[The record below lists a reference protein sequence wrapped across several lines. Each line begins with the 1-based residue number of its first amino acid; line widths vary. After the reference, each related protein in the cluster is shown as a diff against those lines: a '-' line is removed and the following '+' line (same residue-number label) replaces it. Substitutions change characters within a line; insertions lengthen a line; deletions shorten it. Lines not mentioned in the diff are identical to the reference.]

1 MEIIVWRG
9 FPRRA
14 ASIAGLC
21 AVMILGAGAGAAA
34 QGPGVTRDIA
44 FTSHDGHAMRG
55 RLTVPLGPG
64 PHPVVVYAQTAEGTT
79 IEVRRPLSDSTS
91 FSYYGLYA
99 DSLPAMGIAFF
110 RYDGRGIG
118 MGPSPP
124 RFETIDTTVF
134 NTGTL
139 DNKVRDLLA
148 AVSLVAGQPEIDPRR
163 VFLMGASEG
172 TLLIADAASRAPDR
186 IAGLVM
192 YGVLAGNLRE
202 TMRHIF
208 SDGAFLTF
216 RRAFDTD
223 SNGVVTPAEF
233 EADPR
238 GYRARALGNAPFSAA
253 DVNQDGVFSV
263 DDIKVGTA
271 RYLSAIDGND
281 FAVLQAWARTNAAV
295 AVPEGWFADHFAYRT
310 MWSFVSGLDIPIGL
324 FHGDMDA
331 MTPISGVRALEEQAR
346 AAGKTNM
353 RFHYFPGLDHSLGLG
368 MYFVRG
374 TLPPGHAAIFAWLR
388 EFATPA
394 TSG

>member
-1 MEIIVWRG
+1 MEIIAKSASG
-9 FPRRA
+9 ARA
-14 ASIAGLC
+14 AAALFVC
-21 AVMILGAGAGAAA
+21 AGALFGASGTAAA
-34 QGPGVTRDIA
+34 QGEGITRDIA

-55 RLTVPLGPG
+55 RLTVPPGPG
-64 PHPVVVYAQTAEGTT
+64 PHPVVVYAQTAEGMT

-91 FSYYGLYA
+91 FSYFDLYA
-99 DSLPAMGIAFF
+99 DTLPAMGIAFF

-118 MGPSPP
+118 MGAAPP
-124 RFETIDTTVF
+124 RFETIDTAVF

-148 AVSLVAGQPEIDPRR
+148 AVHLVGEQPEIDPRR
-163 VFLMGASEG
+163 VILMGASEG
-172 TLLIADAASRAPDR
+172 TLLIAAAAAREPER
-186 IAGLVM
+186 VAGLVM
-192 YGVLAGNLRE
+192 YGVLAGNLRQ

-223 SNGVVTPAEF
+223 GDGVVSPAEF
-233 EADPR
+233 QADPR
-238 GYRARALGNAPFSAA
+238 GFRARALGNAPFSAA
-253 DVNQDGVFSV
+253 DANRDSVFSV

-271 RYLSAIDGND
+271 PLLAAVDGDD
-281 FAVLQAWARTNAAV
+281 FAVLQAWARANAAV
-295 AVPEGWFADHFAYRT
+295 AVPETWFADHFAYPA

-346 AAGKTNM
+346 AAGKTNL

-368 MYFVRG
+368 MYFARG
-374 TLPPGHAAIFAWLR
+374 TLPAGHAAIFAFLR
-388 EFATPA
+388 EIAAPR
-394 TSG
+394 